1 MKGTLFSADLVSDSL
16 GTLKLL
22 EVNTD
27 TAFASTA
34 SLDYTDVKNIITNN
48 SIDTIDVIYKK
59 FQQNFVE
66 HFSQSMDS
74 WEGFT
79 GTFNRHVESEDTIY
93 PTSVTDADNKFILRL
108 AYDENAIFDS
118 TYAKHKLNIHK
129 LMIDADDGNMVPG
142 IYHSS
147 SAFGLI
153 DTLEQPFFKQNMDDR
168 IPDFA
173 YKMTLDGYNNSAWSK
188 SRFFSGCL
196 AKN

>member
-79 GTFNRHVESEDTIY
+79 GTFNRHVESEDTH
-93 PTSVTDADNKFILRL
+93 V
-108 AYDENAIFDS
+108 
-118 TYAKHKLNIHK
+118 LN
-129 LMIDADDGNMVPG
+129 PQ
-142 IYHSS
+142 SS
-147 SAFGLI
+147 
-153 DTLEQPFFKQNMDDR
+153 
-168 IPDFA
+168 
-173 YKMTLDGYNNSAWSK
+173 
-188 SRFFSGCL
+188 
-196 AKN
+196 